1 MCSLN
6 EESLNLTCHQSVWFC
21 ITVCLRRLPTTLVVF
36 RGKGRSAV
44 FVVEKWET
52 RKVRRKTD
60 KLLQRATYNA
70 KKSREEEEV
79 CNWKSGRNAK
89 ERAVAEGVMQEDYQA
104 GMPWGF
110 LAVAYFIGYLKV
122 QIIRLMLKWC
132 SQDHFGSWLPSPIV
146 TLGFCPG
153 YYHHVG
159 YRINMHVNVW

>member
-1 MCSLN
+1 MNVFTKWGIAEHNMS
-6 EESLNLTCHQSVWFC
+6 SK
-21 ITVCLRRLPTTLVVF
+21 RLVLYHRLSPTF
-36 RGKGRSAV
+36 ANNFGGFQGKGRSDV

-60 KLLQRATYNA
+60 KLLQRATNNA

-110 LAVAYFIGYLKV
+110 LAVAYFLGYLK
-122 QIIRLMLKWC
+122 
-132 SQDHFGSWLPSPIV
+132 
-146 TLGFCPG
+146 
-153 YYHHVG
+153 
-159 YRINMHVNVW
+159 